1 MFLCEPL
8 STLFSPCT
16 MAPCDPRPA
25 LPRIAVA
32 VLLVLLLSPLVWKV
46 LLFLKMVL
54 AAAKVVFFPYS
65 MVGSREDF
73 KLG

>member
-1 MFLCEPL
+1 
-8 STLFSPCT
+8 
-16 MAPCDPRPA
+16 MAT
-25 LPRIAVA
+25 
-32 VLLVLLLSPLVWKV
+32 LLVLLLYPIVWKF
-46 LLFLKMVL
+46 LLLLRTIM